1 MHSLAK
7 ENVLIAD
14 KIRTLLLY
22 PSLISPAVRLN
33 SFHPNPST
41 QVFSLE
47 SHCKAGAP
55 FALILAIYAHRLLII
70 PGDSGIR
77 RRLPCWFFCLLGASL
92 LLIPCHILIVRQG
105 WQSRFSPLVFS
116 YLALMFLFATILW
129 FLFFVN

>member
-1 MHSLAK
+1 MHSLSK
-7 ENVLIAD
+7 ENVLIID
-14 KIRTLLLY
+14 KYGRFGYIYLLF
-22 PSLISPAVRLN
+22 PGREITLIS
-33 SFHPNPST
+33 PNPST

-47 SHCKAGAP
+47 SHCKAAAP
-55 FALILAIYAHRLLII
+55 CALILAIYALRLLII

-77 RRLPCWFFCLLGASL
+77 RRIPGWFFCLTGAAL
-92 LLIPCHILIVRQG
+92 LLIPCHILIVRKG

>member
-14 KIRTLLLY
+14 KVRTLLLY
-22 PSLISPAVRLN
+22 PSLNSLAVRLN

-47 SHCKAGAP
+47 SHCKAAAP
-55 FALILAIYAHRLLII
+55 CALILAIYALRLLII

-77 RRLPCWFFCLLGASL
+77 RR
-92 LLIPCHILIVRQG
+92 IPG
-105 WQSRFSPLVFS
+105 LVFLLNRRRAVTYS
-116 YLALMFLFATILW
+116 LPYPDCA
-129 FLFFVN
+129 